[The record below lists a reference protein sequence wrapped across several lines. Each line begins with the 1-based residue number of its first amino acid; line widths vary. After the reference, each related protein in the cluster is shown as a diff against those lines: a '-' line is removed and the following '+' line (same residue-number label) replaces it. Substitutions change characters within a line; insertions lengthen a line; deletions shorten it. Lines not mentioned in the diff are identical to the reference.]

1 MSQTTTPV
9 RPSMRQE
16 VRPETPRE
24 AAARRAAEIMGHFG
38 GNLPAAQDEF
48 YISPDSIP
56 DGWDYAWRRHTVY
69 NREDPTYQVQ
79 LASTGWVAVP
89 ASRHPELMPR
99 GTAETTILRSG
110 LMLMERPMQITER
123 FRARDHR
130 EAVDQVRIKE
140 AELADTKPGQLDRM
154 APKLSKSMEQFAVPD

>member
-9 RPSMRQE
+9 RPPARQE
-16 VRPETPRE
+16 VRPQTPRE
-24 AAARRAAEIMGHFG
+24 LAARRDAEIMGHFG

-79 LASTGWVAVP
+79 LANTGWVAVP
-89 ASRHPELMPR
+89 AARHPELIP
-99 GTAETTILRSG
+99 GGSKETVILRSG
-110 LMLMERPMQITER
+110 LMLMERPMATTER

-130 EAVDQVRIKE
+130 EAIDQVRVKE
-140 AELADTKPGQLDRM
+140 AELADTKPGQMDRM